1 MRLISDNGSL
11 NLSYD
16 KWDFSITSPYLI
28 PPVFYIKANTD
39 HREIIVDSFPDIEQ
53 AKYVLSEIQKC
64 DSEGKKECQI
74 KEIKEAM
81 KNNQVVIDI

>member
-1 MRLISDNGSL
+1 MRLISGDGSL

-28 PPVFYIKANTD
+28 PPVFYIKATTD

-64 DSEGKKECQI
+64 DSTGNKECRIKKI
-74 KEIKEAM
+74 KEMM
-81 KNNQVVIDI
+81 KNSG